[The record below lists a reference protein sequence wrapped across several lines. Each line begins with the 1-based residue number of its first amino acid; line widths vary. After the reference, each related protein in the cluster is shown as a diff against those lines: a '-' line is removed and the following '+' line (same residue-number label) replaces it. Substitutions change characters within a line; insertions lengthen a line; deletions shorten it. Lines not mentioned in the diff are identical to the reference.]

1 MNDVKVCPSL
11 AFDDKWSCWSIE
23 SAMFKIRP
31 RKFSTMNLIACCWSG
46 LGEHQ
51 FRCRI
56 PLAWMNIFRK
66 NYHRIT
72 VWYHGYSVLLKW
84 HGGKPFL
91 EISETHAY
99 VEAHMRMLR
108 HRVGNVESAATQI
121 LNPGVKSVSIRY
133 KGVARVTLNKRRI
146 SAKTLNVT
154 VRSVTTE
161 IEVPWFS
168 SKIFVG

>member
-1 MNDVKVCPSL
+1 
-11 AFDDKWSCWSIE
+11 
-23 SAMFKIRP
+23 
-31 RKFSTMNLIACCWSG
+31 
-46 LGEHQ
+46 
-51 FRCRI
+51 
-56 PLAWMNIFRK
+56 MNIFRK

-133 KGVARVTLNKRRI
+133 ETSIPYRITVGVKVYIYRKDCHPLANLDRCRRI
-146 SAKTLNVT
+146 WVT
-154 VRSVTTE
+154 VRVKITE
-161 IEVPWFS
+161 LSTALGSLSE
-168 SKIFVG
+168 